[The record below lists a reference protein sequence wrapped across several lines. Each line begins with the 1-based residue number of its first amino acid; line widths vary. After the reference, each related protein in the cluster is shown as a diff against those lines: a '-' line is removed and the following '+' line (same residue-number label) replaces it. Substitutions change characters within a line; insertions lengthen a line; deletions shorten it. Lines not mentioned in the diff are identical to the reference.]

1 MKRNQVLFEDYFL
14 RKEILRVAK
23 LFRVP
28 CHIDIM
34 QKEPYRQQILT
45 SERVRCLV
53 NDLILHE

>member
-28 CHIDIM
+28 M
-34 QKEPYRQQILT
+34 PKEPYRQHILT
-45 SERVRCLV
+45 YNSDFRIYRIRAPRCDTHL
-53 NDLILHE
+53 